1 MKRFTNEKRSLKR
14 LTACVLAAVMALG
27 SVTGASAGTVT
38 GEIRGEGTEKADYI
52 LYPTPHELKYGNGS
66 LLQEIISD
74 WI

>member
-38 GEIRGEGTEKADYI
+38 GEIRGGGG
-52 LYPTPHELKYGNGS
+52 LKKR
-66 LLQEIISD
+66 IISF
-74 WI
+74 ISRLMN